1 MVRRR
6 PGRRGP
12 RRREQRGQPRAPS
25 WCCEPGVGLR
35 SVEPR
40 GHSVLAA
47 ASVLLQ
53 WETISPALY
62 KGSPGRWGSGIW
74 GWGGK
79 ILSIAVLSRS
89 VAQLGVSD
97 NHRASGYPRIAS
109 LSHKC
114 QPATHDLFW
123 FHVRKWFPLWAS
135 GEGYMSTQGYSCLVP
150 ASHEFSIPDLSAE
163 PKVLWFFSCSNHT
176 DRWLG
181 AMLPW
186 KGAQAS
192 FGWKELNE
200 GIPARDQEAWG
211 HVSVIRP
218 FIKQSPNDQGPWV
231 KR

>member
-1 MVRRR
+1 MGALKATRLACR
-6 PGRRGP
+6 PLQLPPRLTWHREDLAAEGHGAEENSEDSRGRLHG
-12 RRREQRGQPRAPS
+12 AAS
-25 WCCEPGVGLR
+25 WSVGLR

-40 GHSVLAA
+40 GDLVLAA

-53 WETISPALY
+53 WETISLAVY

-89 VAQLGVSD
+89 VAQLGVPD

-114 QPATHDLFW
+114 QPVTHDLLW

-135 GEGYMSTQGYSCLVP
+135 GEGYMTTQGYSCLVP
-150 ASHEFSIPDLSAE
+150 ASNEFSIPELPTE

-192 FGWKELNE
+192 FGWKELN
-200 GIPARDQEAWG
+200 
-211 HVSVIRP
+211 
-218 FIKQSPNDQGPWV
+218 
-231 KR
+231 